1 MPVVKYYAAIAQ
13 ALAAE
18 LRSDPTTIVLGED
31 VGAPGGIY
39 AETRGLQDEFGPE
52 RVIDTPAGEL
62 GFLGAAVG
70 CALTGLR
77 PVVEI
82 SFADFFPICMDQVV
96 NQAAKI
102 RYMSGGQATV
112 PLTIL
117 SFGGAGLGAGPQH
130 SGSYEAWLGSVPG
143 FKVAMPT
150 TPADVIGLLRTAVR
164 DDDPVA
170 VILHKGMLQARE
182 ELPEDGVPAV
192 PLGSAAVRR
201 AGEHLTVVAWSGGV
215 RPALRA
221 ADELAERGVQA
232 EVIDLRSIQPLD
244 LDTVVASVE
253 KTHRAL
259 VVQETVGFSGIGAEL
274 AASITRAAFD
284 FLDAPVERLAAP
296 FTPVPFSPPLERFH
310 LPQAEDVVERAV
322 RLVGA

>member
-1 MPVVKYYAAIAQ
+1 MPPVKYYVAIGQ
-13 ALAAE
+13 ALAEE
-18 LRSDPTTIVLGED
+18 LRSDPAVILLGED
-31 VGAPGGIY
+31 IGRPGGIY
-39 AETRGLQDEFGPE
+39 AETRGLQEEFGAH

-82 SFADFFPICMDQVV
+82 SFADFFAVCMDQVV

-102 RYMSGGQATV
+102 RYMSGGQASV

-117 SFGGAGLGAGPQH
+117 TFGGAGLNAGPQH
-130 SGSYEAWLGSVPG
+130 SGSYEAWLGSLPG
-143 FKVAMPT
+143 FKVVMPT
-150 TPADVIGLLRTAVR
+150 TPGDVRGLVRTAVR
-164 DDDPVA
+164 DDDPVV

-182 ELPEDGVPAV
+182 ELPEDEGPAV
-192 PLGSAAVRR
+192 PLGQAAVRR
-201 AGEHLTVVAWSGGV
+201 EGDDVTVVAWSGSV
-215 RPALRA
+215 SPALA
-221 ADELAERGVQA
+221 AAEELAGRGIGL

-244 LDTVVASVE
+244 LDTVLDSVE
-253 KTHRAL
+253 KTHRVL

-274 AASITRAAFD
+274 AASITREAFD

-310 LPQAEDVVERAV
+310 LPQPADVVEAV
-322 RLVGA
+322 ERLVPA